1 MPCSVKAPVV
11 QNIIY
16 CHYIIVSYLV
26 VFEEQKRQEKKKKKR
41 SKAEVAEPY
50 TATDNTRPS
59 L

>member
-16 CHYIIVSYLV
+16 CHILSYLV

-50 TATDNTRPS
+50 TATDNARPS